1 MSIPSTPLA
10 FAWFLTRDLKGWA
23 TGATLA
29 VIIGQGL
36 VGVNIV
42 LLRSLVDTL
51 TQSTVS
57 GDFHRVWVLGIL
69 YPLVFLVMSIAWRVS
84 GFCGM
89 QWITRTE
96 AAVHRT
102 LFSYITDHSAAY
114 FVNRFAGALT
124 QKITNAAK
132 GVERLIAD
140 FLWQFLSLG
149 TKFLTSV
156 VIALFADWRLALL
169 VGIWVPMFLGINA
182 YLVRRK
188 RNLGRAAA
196 AASSV
201 LRGRMVDT
209 AANILT
215 VQHTGR
221 HEDER
226 QHLGPFI
233 REYQTARL
241 CSWMYSEWVL
251 VANGVL
257 QAFFIGFMLWGTLFL
272 LQREQ
277 LSVGDVVMIV
287 SLILSL
293 QESLFFIGQKMND
306 FMENYSLVEEGLED
320 ILVPHEIVDLPG
332 AQDLCI
338 REGSVVFRA
347 VHFGY
352 GRKKVLHGLTLA
364 IPGGQS
370 LGLVGISGAGKTTIV
385 SLILRLY
392 EVQAGAILIDDQNI
406 RNVTRTSL
414 RRNIAIVP
422 QDLSLFHR
430 TIRENIRYARPDATD
445 EEVEQAAR
453 LAQAARFIEEC
464 PRGYDTYVGERGV
477 KLSAGQRQRIAIARA
492 LLQDAPILI
501 LDEATSALDSESESA
516 IQQALQTLMRGRTV
530 LAIAHRLSTLQNM
543 DRIVVLEGGAI
554 QDDGTHGELLERDSL
569 YRRLWH
575 NQIGGFIQ
583 DALSVEREYEPEA
596 TMAGVE
602 PGFPR

>member
-1 MSIPSTPLA
+1 MRIPSTPLA

-29 VIIGQGL
+29 VMIGQGL
-36 VGVNIV
+36 IGINIV

-51 TQSTVS
+51 TQSTAN
-57 GDFHRVWVLGIL
+57 GDFRSAWVLGIV
-69 YPLVFLVMSIAWRVS
+69 YPLVFLCMSIAWRVS

-89 QWITRTE
+89 QWVTRAE
-96 AAVHRT
+96 ATTYRI
-102 LFSYITDHSAAY
+102 LFSYVTDHSAAY
-114 FVNRFAGALT
+114 FVQRFAGALT

-132 GVERLIAD
+132 GIERLIMD
-140 FLWQFLSLG
+140 LLWHFLSLG
-149 TKFLTSV
+149 AKFLASV
-156 VIALFADWRLALL
+156 VIALIADWRLALC
-169 VGIWVPMFLGINA
+169 VGIWVPVFLGINA

-188 RNLGRAAA
+188 RSLGRAAA
-196 AASSV
+196 ATSSV

-215 VQHTGR
+215 VQQTGR

-226 QHLGPFI
+226 RHLGPFI
-233 REYQTARL
+233 RENQTARL
-241 CSWMYSEWVL
+241 CSWRYSEWVL

-257 QAFFIGFMLWGTLFL
+257 QALFMGFMLWGTLFL
-272 LQREQ
+272 LQKGQ
-277 LSVGDVVMIV
+277 MSVGDVVMVV

-293 QESLFFIGQKMND
+293 QESLFFISQKMND
-306 FMENYSLVEEGLED
+306 FMESYSLVEEGLED

-338 REGSVVFRA
+338 HEGGVVFRD
-347 VHFGY
+347 VHFSY
-352 GRKKVLHGLTLA
+352 GRKNVLHGLTLG

-370 LGLVGISGAGKTTIV
+370 VGLVGISGAGKTTIV

-392 EVQAGAILIDDQNI
+392 EVQAGEILIDDQNI

-430 TIRENIRYARPDATD
+430 TIRENIRYVRPDATD
-445 EEVEQAAR
+445 AEVEQAAQ

-464 PRGYDTYVGERGV
+464 PQGYGTYVGERGV

-492 LLQDAPILI
+492 LLQKASILI

-543 DRIVVLEGGAI
+543 DRIIVLEEGAI
-554 QDDGTHGELLERDSL
+554 QDDGTHGELLEREGL
-569 YRRLWH
+569 YRRLWQT
-575 NQIGGFIQ
+575 QIGGFIQ
-583 DALSVEREYEPEA
+583 DVFSGEKEDAIGGSEQVA
-596 TMAGVE
+596 AA
-602 PGFPR
+602 